1 MVCDSP
7 LWNAYAALY
16 EPGREDAEMTA
27 HNNYMV
33 KPVDKALQVLTSLA
47 EAGHE
52 LSLKEI
58 CARVGLP
65 KTTVFRYLYTLGAH
79 GYVAH
84 NSDADLYRLGPRSWQ
99 LGQSAQQYARLIEL
113 ALPLM
118 QELRDR
124 FDETVNLGVLNRTDV
139 VYLGMVESR
148 RALRMQ
154 AAIGGRDPA
163 YSTSLGK
170 AILAFLPESQRL
182 AHLPPILFPRT
193 DRTLTSLTQLDQDL
207 ALTRQRGYALDNGE
221 NEEGA
226 CCIGAPIT
234 DAHGHVLAA
243 LSISAPANRLPASRV
258 DEVAQAL
265 IQAAANLSQQLALGH
280 PDS

>member
-1 MVCDSP
+1 M
-7 LWNAYAALY
+7 AAN
-16 EPGREDAEMTA
+16 
-27 HNNYMV
+27 NNYMV

-47 EAGHE
+47 EAGQE

-58 CARVGLP
+58 CTRVGLP

-118 QELRDR
+118 QALRDR
-124 FDETVNLGVLNRTDV
+124 FDETVNLGVLNRTDI

-154 AAIGGRDPA
+154 ATIGGRDPA

-170 AILAFLPESQRL
+170 AILAFLPESQRP
-182 AHLPPILFPRT
+182 AHLPPILTPRT
-193 DRTLTSLTQLDQDL
+193 ARTLTSPAHLAQDL
-207 ALTRQRGYALDNGE
+207 ALTRQRGYAFDNGE

-243 LSISAPANRLPASRV
+243 LSISAPASRLPPRLV
-258 DEVAQAL
+258 DEVAQTL
-265 IQAAANLSQQLALGH
+265 IQAATTLSQGLASTR

>member
-1 MVCDSP
+1 MSG
-7 LWNAYAALY
+7 NS
-16 EPGREDAEMTA
+16 
-27 HNNYMV
+27 NYIV
-33 KPVDKALQVLTSLA
+33 KPVDKALQVLTLLA

-58 CARVGLP
+58 CTRVGLP
-65 KTTVFRYLYTLGAH
+65 KTTVFRYLYTLGFH

-84 NSDADLYRLGPRSWQ
+84 NGDADLYRLGPRSWQ
-99 LGQSAQQYARLIEL
+99 LGQSAQQYARLLEL

-124 FDETVNLGVLNRTDV
+124 FDETVNLGVLNRTDI

-154 AAIGGRDPA
+154 ATIGGRDPA

-170 AILAFLPESQRL
+170 AILAFLPEGQWQ
-182 AHLPPILFPRT
+182 AHLPATLTART
-193 DRTLTSLTQLDQDL
+193 PRTLTSLALLAQDL
-207 ALTRQRGYALDNGE
+207 SLARQRGYALDNGE

-243 LSISAPANRLPASRV
+243 LSVSAPASRLPERLV
-258 DEVAQAL
+258 EQVAQAVMETTAM
-265 IQAAANLSQQLALGH
+265 ISQQLGTNRLEENK
-280 PDS
+280 PNQNE

>member
-1 MVCDSP
+1 MVSDSP
-7 LWNAYAALY
+7 PCYTYAVLY
-16 EPGREDAEMTA
+16 GPGGEDAEMA
-27 HNNYMV
+27 ANNNYVV
-33 KPVDKALQVLTSLA
+33 KPVDKALHVLTSLA
-47 EAGHE
+47 EAGQE

-58 CARVGLP
+58 CTRVGLP

-84 NSDADLYRLGPRSWQ
+84 NSEADLYRLGPRSWQ
-99 LGQSAQQYARLIEL
+99 LGQSAQQYGRLIEL

-124 FDETVNLGVLNRTDV
+124 FDETVNLGVLNRTDI

-154 AAIGGRDPA
+154 ATIGGRDPA

-170 AILAFLPESQRL
+170 AILAFLPESQRP
-182 AHLPPILFPRT
+182 AHLPPTLAPRT
-193 DRTLTSLTQLDQDL
+193 AHTLVSTTQLSQDL
-207 ALTRQRGYALDNGE
+207 AVTRQRGYALDNGE

-226 CCIGAPIT
+226 CCIGAPVT

-243 LSISAPANRLPASRV
+243 LSISAPASRLPASLV
-258 DEVAQAL
+258 DGVAQPL
-265 IQAAANLSQQLALGH
+265 IEAAATLSQQLGATQ